1 MTNAE
6 SEDFAHPGGGRRWTD
21 VFFVVA
27 AYLAVM
33 TLILGFGVPDRRA
46 EARGA
51 EDAENA
57 EDAPGRGR
65 AALEA
70 FV

>member
-33 TLILGFGVPDRRA
+33 TLISGSASPT
-46 EARGA
+46 
-51 EDAENA
+51 
-57 EDAPGRGR
+57 DAPR
-65 AALEA
+65 LEA
-70 FV
+70 PKTPKTPKTPRARTRRS